1 MFEAMAG
8 FAAMF
13 VLMVVLRVPIAIS
26 MAVVGLVGLGLMR
39 SWAAAFS
46 SATTEILDI
55 AAYTLSVVP
64 LFVLMGNF
72 VTRAGMSREL
82 YQAAYA
88 FIGHRRAG
96 LSMSTIVACAGFGA
110 ICGSS
115 IATTATMARVSMP
128 EMRRFNYEPSFAAG
142 SICAGG
148 TLGILIP
155 PSVILVIYGIMTE
168 QSIGALFAAGIVP
181 GLIATAFYVAAA
193 MVITARH
200 PHYGPPGDRTPW
212 PQRWAALRKVWG
224 VLLLFALVMG
234 GIYGG
239 IFTPTEAAGVGA
251 AGGFLFALVRG
262 ALPFRTLV
270 HVLVESARTTA
281 MLFTIVIGAAIFA
294 NFLNF
299 TTMPQDLKDF
309 VASFHIHPIAV
320 IVAICLIYVVLG
332 TAMETLSMILLTVPI
347 FFPLVQHLGFDP
359 VWFGVLIVCVAEI
372 SMITPPVGMNIFVLS
387 SVVPDVKTTDIWR
400 GVLPFV
406 LADVLRMLVLIAFP
420 VLTLWL
426 PQLLKL

>member
-1 MFEAMAG
+1 MLEGLLG

-13 VLMVVLRVPIAIS
+13 VLMLLRVPIAIA
-26 MAVVGLVGLGLMR
+26 MAAVGVIGLGLMR
-39 SWAAAFS
+39 SWPAAFS
-46 SATTEILDI
+46 SAATEVLDI
-55 AAYTLSVVP
+55 GAYTLSVVP

-168 QSIGALFAAGIVP
+168 SSIGALFAAGVVP
-181 GLIATAFYVAAA
+181 GLIAVGFYIAASVA
-193 MVITARH
+193 ITAKN
-200 PHYGPPGDRTPW
+200 PHYGPPGDRTQW
-212 PQRWAALRKVWG
+212 PERWQALKQVWG
-224 VLLLFALVMG
+224 VLVLFLLVIG
-234 GIYGG
+234 GMYGG
-239 IFTPTEAAGVGA
+239 FFTPTEAAGVGA
-251 AGGFLFALVRG
+251 FGGFLFALLRRQ
-262 ALPFRTLV
+262 LPFKALV

-281 MLFTIVIGAAIFA
+281 MLFTIVIGAAVFA

-299 TTMPQDLKDF
+299 TSLPTDLRGF
-309 VASFHIHPIAV
+309 VTSFDVSPVTV
-320 IVAICLIYVVLG
+320 IVAICLIYDRPFFKDLVSFMISGPVCIQVLEGDNAIQKNRDLMGATDPKKAAKG
-332 TAMETLSMILLTVPI
+332 TIRADFAESIDANAVHGSDSPETAAVEIAY
-347 FFPLVQHLGFDP
+347 FFP
-359 VWFGVLIVCVAEI
+359 
-372 SMITPPVGMNIFVLS
+372 SM
-387 SVVPDVKTTDIWR
+387 DIYTR
-400 GVLPFV
+400 
-406 LADVLRMLVLIAFP
+406 
-420 VLTLWL
+420 
-426 PQLLKL
+426 